1 MITIALDSMGA
12 DFSPHNEIGGALE
25 VLKKSKG
32 RIRIL
37 LIGKKELLKKELET
51 QTAGSYDKEHIEI
64 IDAEE
69 VIAMDE
75 EPVQALRQK
84 RKSSIVVGLQA
95 IKQKQAD
102 AFVSIGNTGAVMSG
116 GTLELGRI
124 FGVSR
129 PMIGSQFPRGDGG
142 FTLVFD
148 VGATVD
154 AKPHWL
160 KEYGIM
166 GTIYAKDIFGIANPT
181 VALLSVGEEETKG
194 NELVFEAA
202 KLLKQTKLNFIGN
215 VEGRDILN
223 GKADIILCD
232 GYTGNVVL
240 KFAESILPSLK
251 TRIKKYSEQG
261 FLQKIKAGIA
271 ASVLRTTLKD
281 FDYQEYGGVPLLG
294 VNGVVIIGH
303 GSSTPRAIKTM
314 LLRAEEMVKKDMCGT
329 IGKALESEQEQA
341 RN

>member
-1 MITIALDSMGA
+1 MITIALDTMGA
-12 DFSPHNEIGGALE
+12 DFSPHNEVSGAIE
-25 VLKKSKG
+25 AVKESKG
-32 RIRIL
+32 RFKVIL
-37 LIGKKELLKKELET
+37 VGKKELLEEEMKAHQDFPKD
-51 QTAGSYDKEHIEI
+51 SIEI
-64 IDAEE
+64 IDAQE
-69 VIAMDE
+69 VIEMGD

-84 RKSSIVVGLQA
+84 RNSSIVVGLQA

-102 AFVSIGNTGAVMSG
+102 AFVSAGNTGAVMSG

-129 PMIGSQFPRGDGG
+129 PMIGSQFPRSAGG

-166 GTIYAKDIFGIANPT
+166 GSIYAKDIFGIPNPT
-181 VALLSVGEEETKG
+181 VALLSVGEEKTKG
-194 NELVFEAA
+194 NELTLEAA
-202 KLLKQTKLNFIGN
+202 KLLEAADLNFIGN

-223 GKADIILCD
+223 GKCDVILCD
-232 GYTGNVVL
+232 GYTGNAIL
-240 KFAESILPSLK
+240 KFAESVLPALR
-251 TRIKKYSEQG
+251 TRIKKYSEGG
-261 FLQKIKAGIA
+261 FLQKLKAGVT
-271 ASVLRTTLKD
+271 ASVLKSSLKD

-303 GSSTPRAIKTM
+303 GSSTPRAIRTM
-314 LLRAEEMVKKDMCGT
+314 LLRAEEMVKKDLVAT
-329 IGKALESEQEQA
+329 IGKAFEKVQEKM
-341 RN
+341 N

>member
-1 MITIALDSMGA
+1 MTTIALDTMGA
-12 DFSPHNEIGGALE
+12 DFSPQNEVGGALQAVKE
-25 VLKKSKG
+25 VGG
-32 RIRIL
+32 RFRIL
-37 LIGKKELLKKELET
+37 LIGKKELLEKEL
-51 QTAGSYDKEHIEI
+51 QSASYDKSLIEI
-64 IDAEE
+64 VDAEE

-95 IKQKQAD
+95 VKQKQAD
-102 AFVSIGNTGAVMSG
+102 AFISIGNTGAVMSG

-129 PMIGSQFPRGDGG
+129 PMIGSQFPRSGGG

-166 GTIYAKDIFGIANPT
+166 GTIYARDVFGIENPS

-194 NELVFEAA
+194 NELTLAAA
-202 KLLKQTKLNFIGN
+202 KLLKESKINFIGN

-223 GKADIILCD
+223 GKVDVVLCD
-232 GYTGNVVL
+232 GFTGNIIL
-240 KFAESILPSLK
+240 KFAESVLPALK
-251 TRIKKYSEQG
+251 TRIKNYSMQG
-261 FLQKIKAGIA
+261 FLQKLKAGIA

-303 GSSTPRAIKTM
+303 GSSTPRAIRTM
-314 LLRAEEMVKKDMCGT
+314 LLRAEEMVKKDLCGR
-329 IGKALESEQEQA
+329 IAKDLEKEQEQSKS
-341 RN
+341 

>member
-1 MITIALDSMGA
+1 
-12 DFSPHNEIGGALE
+12 
-25 VLKKSKG
+25 
-32 RIRIL
+32 
-37 LIGKKELLKKELET
+37 
-51 QTAGSYDKEHIEI
+51 
-64 IDAEE
+64 
-69 VIAMDE
+69 
-75 EPVQALRQK
+75 
-84 RKSSIVVGLQA
+84 
-95 IKQKQAD
+95 
-102 AFVSIGNTGAVMSG
+102 MSG